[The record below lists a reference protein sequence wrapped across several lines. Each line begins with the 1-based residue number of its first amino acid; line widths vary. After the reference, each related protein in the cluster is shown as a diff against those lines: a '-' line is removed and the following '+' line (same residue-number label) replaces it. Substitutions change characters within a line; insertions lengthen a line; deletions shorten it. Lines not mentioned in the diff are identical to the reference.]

1 MRTTDSQGLTDSQ
14 RRRSALPP
22 RWHFRRQ
29 GNDLFVSLR
38 NKVAWFIRHETP
50 QRSII
55 RYRVALRAINT
66 PMERNTPNYS
76 WALEH
81 LNKYPPLPPKQP
93 PPLPPHPPPHFWE
106 ASFHCFEYQS
116 KGKVATTAINVQW
129 RNDMGLLLL
138 RFLRLLR
145 LLRQRSI
152 YLQINDTNSIHG
164 SVWQSRWLSPAA
176 QY

>member
-55 RYRVALRAINT
+55 HYRVALRAINT

-93 PPLPPHPPPHFWE
+93 PPE

-145 LLRQRSI
+145 QRSI

-164 SVWQSRWLSPAA
+164 SVWQSRWLSPVA